1 MATATAVKIA
11 TAVGYFRVSTPG
23 QAGESNVSLEVQE
36 GAFRDYCQAYDID
49 PVAVFTG
56 VASGRKDDRPQY
68 QAMLEYVATNGVDQA
83 VVLFL
88 DRFGRRPQ
96 EILTRYWALKD
107 HGTEVVSL
115 KEDLKEELLLLVRS
129 GIAGA
134 ESKRISER
142 VSMSLQRAA
151 AKGSLV
157 NKLPLGYV
165 KVWDRDG
172 KPVVEQ
178 VAEEAAVIRE
188 AFHLAVDGNKGYKAI
203 ADTLNARGHRTKQNK
218 LFGTQTVK
226 LILTNPA
233 IAGHMVHRGAT
244 ETVENRDKY
253 PAILTAEE
261 WAQLQERLSI
271 RRESQRGKAS
281 ASDYLLSGILRCGR
295 CGGAMSGASKGRGR
309 PRLYVC
315 AKWQM
320 SRAQCEGNTHHREP
334 LEEAILE
341 HLGQY
346 VDPDR
351 VRQLLEAQGQ
361 ELDTKAEAELA
372 RVTRRSAEL
381 EQGFLNDLERVDR
394 GIMTEPEYLKRQEA
408 RRQEQEGLKSRKAES
423 EASVAAQRD
432 MEAQAAAVPV
442 KVRSFLEDFQDMDV
456 RQAKAILQG
465 IIKAAHVFSNGKIEL
480 EFRG

>member
-1 MATATAVKIA
+1 MTTATAVKTA
-11 TAVGYFRVSTPG
+11 TAVGYFRVSTAG
-23 QAGESNVSLEVQE
+23 QAGERNVSLEVQE
-36 GAFRDYCQAYDID
+36 AAFREYCQANHLD
-49 PVAVFTG
+49 PVATFTD

-68 QAMLEYVATNGVDQA
+68 QAMLEYVAQHGIGYV

-96 EILTRYWALKD
+96 ELLTRYWALKD
-107 HGTEVVSL
+107 HGTEVISL
-115 KEDLKEELLLLVRS
+115 NEDLKEELLLLVRS

-142 VSMSLQRAA
+142 VSMALQRAA
-151 AKGSLV
+151 AKGTLV
-157 NKLPLGYV
+157 NKLPFGYV
-165 KVWDRDG
+165 KVRDRDG
-172 KPVVEQ
+172 ERVEQ
-178 VAEEAAVIRE
+178 VPEEAAVIRE
-188 AFHLAVDGNKGYKAI
+188 AFHLAVNDNKGYKLI
-203 ADTLNARGHRTKQNK
+203 ADTLNARGHRTKRRA
-218 LFGTQTVK
+218 LFATQSVK

-233 IAGHMVHRGAT
+233 IAGHMVFRGAT
-244 ETVENRDKY
+244 ETVERRDVY

-261 WAQLQERLSI
+261 WAQLQDRLSI

-281 ASDYLLSGILRCGR
+281 SSDYLLSGILRCGR
-295 CGGAMSGASKGRGR
+295 CGGAMAGASKGPGK

-315 AKWQM
+315 ANWKM
-320 SRAQCEGNTHHREP
+320 SRARCEGNSHHRDP

-346 VDPDR
+346 SDPDT
-351 VRQLLEAQGQ
+351 VRRLLEAQGQ
-361 ELDTKAEAELA
+361 ESDAKDEAELA
-372 RVTRRSAEL
+372 RVTARLGEL

-394 GIMTEPEYLKRQEA
+394 GVMTEAEYLKRQED
-408 RRQEQEGLKSRKAES
+408 RRQQQDGLLSRKVGL

-432 MEAQAAAVPV
+432 MEAQAAAVPI
-442 KVRSFLEDFQDMDV
+442 KVQSFLEDFRDMDV

-465 IIKAAHVFSNGKIEL
+465 IIKAAHVHNDGRIEM